1 MLLFC
6 LDTFICGSVSK
17 VINREYLEKRDTSN
31 EITEI
36 STKEALAEAIENG
49 LLVEAKQVIGQGKE
63 AFVCWG
69 IDKYERNI
77 AVKSYKLYKT
87 THRGVIH
94 GAYRTSP
101 YEVVA
106 QFAKLEYY
114 KNLDLFKAKLPVPQ
128 PFKYA
133 GFSYSMELIG
143 DENGPAP
150 LLRDLNKNF
159 FEDPSEILEQC
170 VDILCNMFQARYV
183 HGDFSEHNL
192 LWYDDQVFLI
202 DFLQSKNFAL
212 KDSVG
217 YGSPLIPLTRAYR
230 ILRKDLNSLL
240 PFFKRLFRIEVDF
253 NEVLNYIIGDVKEKI
268 DRELELQLETSS

>member
-1 MLLFC
+1 
-6 LDTFICGSVSK
+6 
-17 VINREYLEKRDTSN
+17 
-31 EITEI
+31 
-36 STKEALAEAIENG
+36 
-49 LLVEAKQVIGQGKE
+49 
-63 AFVCWG
+63 CWG

-87 THRGVIH
+87 THRGAIH
-94 GAYRTSP
+94 GTYRTSP

-150 LLRDLNKNF
+150 LLRDLSKNF

-192 LWYDDQVFLI
+192 LWYDDQVFVI

>member
-1 MLLFC
+1 MLSFC
-6 LDTFICGSVSK
+6 LDPFICGSVSK
-17 VINREYLEKRDTSN
+17 VINREYLEKRDTSS

-69 IDKYERNI
+69 IDENKRNI

-87 THRGVIH
+87 THRGAIH
-94 GAYRTSP
+94 STYRTSP
-101 YEVVA
+101 YAVIA

-114 KNLDLFKAKLPVPQ
+114 KNLDLFKAKLPVPR

-133 GFSYSMELIG
+133 GFSYSMMLIG

-150 LLRDLNKNF
+150 LLRDLNKTF
-159 FEDPSEILEQC
+159 FDDPSDILEQC
-170 VDILCNMFQARYV
+170 IDILYDMFQARYV

-192 LWYDDQVFLI
+192 LYYNEQVFVI

-230 ILRKDLNSLL
+230 ILKKDLNSLL
-240 PFFKRLFRIEVDF
+240 PFFKRLFRIEVDY
-253 NEVLNYIIGDVKEKI
+253 NEVLNYILDDVKEKI